1 MAQGGKTPASMIM
14 TGIIQI
20 RQAAMMAYMKGN
32 YYQAAWLYAQMAQL
46 LPQEAKKS
54 EKNPNGL
61 SIEQPP
67 SMGNNEVMTPDLSK
81 KCRLYIERNVMLF
94 HEQIPKYVYQYFE
107 RGRRM
112 MSGY

>member
-1 MAQGGKTPASMIM
+1 MIM
-14 TGIIQI
+14 TGILQI
-20 RQAAMMAYMKGN
+20 RQMAMVAYNSGN

-67 SMGNNEVMTPDLSK
+67 SIGNSDIITPELRV
-81 KCRLYIERNVMLF
+81 KCRLYIERNVLLF

-112 MSGY
+112 KVGY